1 MAEEAHYRPVGDYA
15 MIGDCHAAALVSRA
29 GSIDW
34 CCMPRFDSG
43 SVFGRLLDAD
53 RGGYC
58 SLGPRNARA
67 DGSRRYLDGTLV
79 LETRFQS
86 SSGEAR
92 LLDCFTMRGGGAE
105 HPFRQLLRV
114 VEGVRGW
121 LEFELDLAARF
132 DYGEVEPWVRRRGVG
147 LYTAIGGNDALVIS
161 CDVDLERDG
170 QHDLRARFAVRA
182 GQRVRLSITYAN
194 PADLEPNPPGALR
207 PGELDERL
215 DQTVAWWQRWSSK
228 IQLDS
233 PDAAAVKRSAIVL
246 KGLQNAPT
254 GAICAAPTTS
264 LPEAFDGGRNWD
276 YRLSWV
282 RDSAFTVRSLAALG
296 ADAEAD
302 GFRRFIQRSAAGSTS
317 SLQIA
322 YGLGGERRRTELVL
336 DHLEGYEGA
345 GPVRIGNAAAKQVQ
359 LDVYGE
365 LLDLAWR
372 WHQRGS
378 SPDDDYWR
386 FLVELVDT
394 AAERWREPDRGIWEL
409 RGEPR
414 QLVHSKAMCWVALDR
429 GLKLAQECLR
439 KAPER
444 RWAKARDE
452 VRAAV
457 EKDGYDKKRGVFVQ
471 AFGSSELDAALL
483 LLPSVDFVAYDDPRM
498 LRTAEAIRQELD
510 DGHGLLLRY
519 RGEDALEGTEGAF
532 ITCSFWLA
540 ECLAHQGRVQDAREL
555 FDRVSSCGSDLGLFS
570 EEFDSATGR
579 LLGNYPQGL
588 SHLSHIAAAVALA
601 QPYGP
606 GAAIALHQLG
616 AGQHETKVTGA

>member
-1 MAEEAHYRPVGDYA
+1 
-15 MIGDCHAAALVSRA
+15 
-29 GSIDW
+29 
-34 CCMPRFDSG
+34 
-43 SVFGRLLDAD
+43 
-53 RGGYC
+53 
-58 SLGPRNARA
+58 
-67 DGSRRYLDGTLV
+67 
-79 LETRFQS
+79 
-86 SSGEAR
+86 
-92 LLDCFTMRGGGAE
+92 
-105 HPFRQLLRV
+105 
-114 VEGVRGW
+114 
-121 LEFELDLAARF
+121 
-132 DYGEVEPWVRRRGVG
+132 
-147 LYTAIGGNDALVIS
+147 VIS

-194 PADLEPNPPGALR
+194 PADLEPNPPGSLR

-215 DQTVAWWQRWSSK
+215 DQTVEWWRRWSSK

-264 LPEAFDGGRNWD
+264 LPEAIDGGRNWD

-302 GFRRFIQRSAAGSTS
+302 GFRRFIQRSAAGSTG

-345 GPVRIGNAAAKQVQ
+345 GPVRVGNAAAKQVQ

-394 AAERWREPDRGIWEL
+394 AAERWQEPDRGIWEL

-452 VRAAV
+452 VRTAV

-519 RGEDALEGTEGAF
+519 RGDDALEGTEGAF

-570 EEFDSATGR
+570 EEYDSATGR

-588 SHLSHIAAAVALA
+588 SHLSHIATAVALA

-616 AGQHETKVTGA
+616 AGQHESKVTGA